1 LNYDDIINQ
10 INYKV
15 FYDYQKDFIDIES
28 EKIDS
33 NVVVIEKT
41 QDTTFK
47 DFEFDYTNNKTENTG
62 MKSLSNC

>member
-28 EKIDS
+28 KKIDS

-47 DFEFDYTNNKTENTG
+47 DFEFDYINNKTENTG